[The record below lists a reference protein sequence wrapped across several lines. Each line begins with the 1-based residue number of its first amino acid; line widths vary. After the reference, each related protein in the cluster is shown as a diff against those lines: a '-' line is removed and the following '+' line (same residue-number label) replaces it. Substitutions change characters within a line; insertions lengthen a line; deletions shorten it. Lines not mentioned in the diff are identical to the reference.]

1 MKHALPGKGYFN
13 NLFTTGKY
21 MYLIGL
27 AELAVYNFFKEDFAM
42 TRPPALPDWLK
53 QINPVMAYSTGIL
66 LLLCIVAVIWNKYTS
81 QALVVI
87 SVIFFLCATIRHASV
102 AWKDAINGL
111 KTLWLIGGALLILST
126 VGHYKKYQQP
136 ILFANMIILFMFFYQ
151 CAVAHFGFAEFVK
164 DLIPTFIPFRLF
176 FTYFAGVCLL
186 LAGIGLLIP
195 KFQKLAALLSGIQ
208 ITGWFLLLHLPRAFT
223 IGGDD
228 WIGVGESLA
237 VAGICF
243 MLYGIFRQER
253 LTIPE
258 WVTGN

>member
-1 MKHALPGKGYFN
+1 MNQTLSKGGYFN
-13 NLFTTGKY
+13 NLVATGKY

-27 AELAVYNFFKEDFAM
+27 AELAVYSFFKEDFAM
-42 TRPPALPDWLK
+42 TRPPVLPDWLK
-53 QINPVMAYSTGIL
+53 EINPVMAYITGSL
-66 LLLCIVAVIWNKYTS
+66 LLLCIVAVIWNKFTS
-81 QALVVI
+81 QALIVI
-87 SVIFFLCATIRHASV
+87 SVIIFLCATVRHVSV

-111 KTLWLIGGALLILST
+111 KTLWLIGGALLIVST

-136 ILFANMIILFMFFYQ
+136 ILYANMIILFMFFYY

-164 DLIPTFIPFRLF
+164 DLIPDFIPFKLF
-176 FTYFAGVCLL
+176 FTYFAAVCLL

-195 KFQKLAALLSGIQ
+195 RFQKLAALLSGIQ

-223 IGGDD
+223 IGADD

-237 VAGICF
+237 IAGICF
-243 MLYGIFRQER
+243 MLYGILRQER
-253 LTIPE
+253 LAIPE